1 MAEQLS
7 SILEHLFVLL
17 LLHEYHFLAN
27 SKDALNILLVTF
39 VINVIKLN
47 EFERLLTLDALV
59 SEASV
64 LLFIIE
70 PASDTA
76 TLTASFI

>member
-7 SILEHLFVLL
+7 SILKHLLVLL
-17 LLHEYHFLAN
+17 LLNENHFLAN
-27 SKDALNILLVTF
+27 SEVALNIFLVTF
-39 VINVIKLN
+39 VVNVIKLN

-64 LLFIIE
+64 LLFIIK
-70 PASDTA
+70 PASDAA
-76 TLTASFI
+76 TLAAPFI